1 MRRIKAPMS
10 PPAVPASGWYRELFR
25 IDSTRISILLFVRV
39 AIAVGIPM
47 FGFVLAGHHFAAIAS
62 GATALFVTLSDVGP
76 TPRERSVTMVLAT
89 ILILL
94 GGFIGDKFGGT
105 TWADEF
111 FILASAFVAGWV
123 SNSHPE
129 ISAVARFS
137 ALATAAGAGMQVD
150 DALAAI
156 AVLAGG
162 ASAIGVAWAIRFADD
177 APPDQNFMDWR
188 AGIRRA
194 FAGADAGLW
203 FAFCFAAA
211 CALALL
217 AARWL
222 GVASPYWATFVVVM
236 VMRHEGTVSIKL
248 VILYMLGTIAGVPV
262 ASALA
267 ELAGGN
273 SLALV
278 ALATMAAACGR
289 LGFALN
295 AAIGYLAFT
304 VFLVVI
310 IELVRGGAVPPSALV
325 LTRLYDVGV
334 GCAIALVA
342 TLVAGLGQ
350 RGPQPESTG

>member
-1 MRRIKAPMS
+1 MTD
-10 PPAVPASGWYRELFR
+10 SGWYRELFR
-25 IDSTRISILLFVRV
+25 IDSKRISILLFARV
-39 AIAVGIPM
+39 AVAVGLPM
-47 FGFVLAGHHFAAIAS
+47 FGFVLAGHQLAAIAG

-76 TPRERSVTMVLAT
+76 TPRERAATMVCAT
-89 ILILL
+89 ILILV

-105 TWADEF
+105 TWADEL

-129 ISAVARFS
+129 ISAVARFG

-150 DALAAI
+150 DAVAAL

-162 ASAIGVAWAIRFADD
+162 ASAIGVAYAIRFADD

-194 FAGADAGLW
+194 FAGADAGPW
-203 FAFCFAAA
+203 FAICYAGA
-211 CALALL
+211 CAVSLL
-217 AARWL
+217 AAQWL
-222 GVASPYWATFVVVM
+222 GVASPYWATFVVMM
-236 VMRHEGTVSIKL
+236 VMRHEGTVSINL
-248 VILYMLGTIAGVPV
+248 VILYMVGTIAGVPV
-262 ASALA
+262 AGVLA

-273 SLALV
+273 SMVLV
-278 ALATMAAACGR
+278 ALATIAAACGR

-295 AAIGYLAFT
+295 AAAGYLAFT
-304 VFLVVI
+304 VFLVLI

-334 GCAIALVA
+334 GCVIALVA
-342 TLVAGLGQ
+342 TLLAGGA
-350 RGPQPESTG
+350 GPRKRRSESPA